1 VKVSPKAKKIN
12 DVKTIDIEEVLTT
25 FDLFE

>member
-1 VKVSPKAKKIN
+1 MKVSPKAKKIN
-12 DVKTIDIEEVLTT
+12 DVKIIDIEEVLTT